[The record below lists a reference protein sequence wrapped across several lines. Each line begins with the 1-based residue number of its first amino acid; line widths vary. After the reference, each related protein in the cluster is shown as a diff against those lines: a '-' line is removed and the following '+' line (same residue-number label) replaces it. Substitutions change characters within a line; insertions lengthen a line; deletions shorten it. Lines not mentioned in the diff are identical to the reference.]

1 MDFCGLLRVFESSQ
15 EVRKSEVIRLLGN
28 KAYPHNRK
36 KKNIFFCGQLASCF
50 YNFTRARVHV
60 YILRNCW
67 AAGHEIISQYS
78 CQNLHFVCISL
89 VNKPSAQSH
98 TMA

>member
-36 KKNIFFCGQLASCF
+36 KKESIMRIYYLCRHKKYIIRFSNLSRF
-50 YNFTRARVHV
+50 YKFWQVMENTE
-60 YILRNCW
+60 NPK
-67 AAGHEIISQYS
+67 
-78 CQNLHFVCISL
+78 NL
-89 VNKPSAQSH
+89 N
-98 TMA
+98 

>member
-36 KKNIFFCGQLASCF
+36 KKNIFFCGQLPSCF

-67 AAGHEIISQYS
+67 PAVESYLG
-78 CQNLHFVCISL
+78 NL
-89 VNKPSAQSH
+89 KTP
-98 TMA
+98 

>member
-28 KAYPHNRK
+28 KANPHNRK
-36 KKNIFFCGQLASCF
+36 KKNIFFLWTAAQLDSCF

-60 YILRNCW
+60 YILRNRW
-67 AAGHEIISQYS
+67 AAGHRIISLYS
-78 CQNLHFVCISL
+78 FQNLHFVCISL
-89 VNKPSAQSH
+89 VTSH
-98 TMA
+98 LQI

>member
-36 KKNIFFCGQLASCF
+36 KKNIFFCGQLPSCPAVSI
-50 YNFTRARVHV
+50 T
-60 YILRNCW
+60 LP
-67 AAGHEIISQYS
+67 AAGT
-78 CQNLHFVCISL
+78 CIYFE
-89 VNKPSAQSH
+89 K
-98 TMA
+98 